1 MAITVGSVY
10 VDILPS
16 AAKFAREAGSELDP
30 IIKAIGKKIA
40 EQLGKAIAD
49 GVEGGVEEGVSDA
62 DTSTA
67 AAKQGAKTGGKF
79 AQSFKR
85 TLEATLKNLP
95 EIKLDADT
103 SPALRNVAA
112 LREQINK
119 LSASVDVDVDP
130 KKAIAGLER
139 LQREL
144 EAILKRSDTALDI
157 KIDARAALAE
167 VEKLRLEISNGLKR
181 SSADAGEFARTLNTK
196 LTAAIKAIPK
206 IDIETTANL
215 SGVEITLS
223 KIRAQIDELSGKRIG
238 IDIDIEKAVEKAEAQ
253 LARLRNEVL
262 NKENLRLDLRI
273 NAEKAAAELEA
284 FIRGA
289 QTGEGIEIAISP
301 NLGAFNTTLKTQ
313 LAAIAASI
321 RPIEVDVADD
331 SARAKIERIRQE
343 IATLS
348 GKIGVDIDT
357 GEALAQMKRL
367 QAELTLLTRR
377 RSIDI
382 DVKADTTAA
391 VAQLAALGAAA
402 AAAGSTANGHFSRMQ
417 LILAA
422 IVAIFPLIAAAIIAL
437 PGLIAAVVAPVA
449 AIALGF
455 EGIKTAA
462 QPLIPLFK
470 DLQATIGATFQQGLN
485 PTINSLA
492 TLMTQLTD
500 KIKDTAQATISVA
513 NGISLVAVSEPA
525 LGGIKTNFD
534 LINKAIVAAE
544 PSLEL
549 LTTNLITLVGIGA
562 SGLVAFAGQMT
573 VVGEAWK
580 GVIDRLQETGIG
592 QAAVEGLYSV
602 LTSLLALLAPLTE
615 LGAEMAA
622 GFGPALAG
630 AINLTAAA
638 FQLLANALSI
648 FPSSVTGAIAVVG
661 TFIGVLAILGKLPAS
676 IAAQFA
682 TMRIALLFV
691 TGSVGVLTN
700 VVGGGLVAALSSLV
714 VGIKGV
720 ATALLGLLFNP
731 VVIVVAALTFALIAL
746 TDAQNNASQAAAG
759 HEQFVSGLADE
770 LTRTQG
776 IVTSSTRE
784 WIVHSE
790 AFKGVSEAASLTGTS
805 LAGLTDDLLTNGEG
819 LDTARAKLEAMVLAN
834 KEWYADLIGVSKNA
848 IDIPTGALN
857 DLGEAAQRGL
867 IAIDSISKGM
877 DEAKQ
882 RAATLAEALRQSG
895 NSLIGGVATAK
906 EYADS
911 IKKIGDEMSTTET
924 RASALKTAL
933 DILSGRNLSLLEA
946 NANYANSIRTLSG
959 DFSKFLEEIKKGNTT
974 LTDSSGQLNVATEA
988 GAKYALSLGK
998 IVDSATS
1005 AAAAAFDAAGG
1016 VGNLTQSVPAATQK
1030 ISELRDIFI
1039 KQVEA
1044 TGKSR
1049 AEAEKLADVYGLMPK
1064 VVQTLFEGKGIP
1076 QVQQDLL
1083 ILQQQMQLLTKDHP
1097 ITVTAL
1103 TEEAKKQLDDLGFKI
1118 TNLADG
1124 RVQIDLEDKDAKK
1137 KYDDF
1142 IRTITAPGV
1151 ANIPTELD
1159 LKNIAPALAGV
1170 FSNITAPPAGTP
1182 KVPVDVD
1189 ATKVPAAVDSI
1200 KKNVAGQPMDTAPVD
1215 VDATKVPAQTGAIA
1229 ATVNTTVANMPV
1241 NIIKGS
1247 GWDGDIALIRDSVL
1261 LTVGNLPIN
1270 PIKGSGWD
1278 TEMVLIRDSVLLVV
1292 ATMPINPIKGSGWDT
1307 ELALMKTAVAAL
1319 PYATMPIDVV
1329 KSLNFDLQLA
1339 ALKLLITAPIPP
1351 YPAIPVDVVKSLN
1364 FDLQLAALV
1373 ALITTPIVPVTI
1385 PIGINTAEAVR
1396 LLNLFLDGIRKTIA
1410 VFRVDVNTEPAFNR
1424 LFTFWEG
1431 IQKVIVSFQVEVDAR
1446 PAVEGLLILF
1456 DMIRQTVVPFTVV
1469 AVFGGFAGGILG
1481 GAEGGVVGS
1490 GPGLAQRLGNPGGEG
1505 ASVFGNIPDS
1515 APPTFGS
1522 GGGPFWNPDVPLD
1535 TGNFEDDRPDNRSRL
1550 DNAVALALGSVLKL
1564 HAKGDIDSLTPMGKV
1579 ASVVPPNTWR
1589 VIGDRM
1595 TDDEAFIPI
1604 NGSQRSKSILALT
1617 ASRMGFGVTPMDS
1630 GGLNTQTVG
1639 AMAPMAAQSAQG
1651 TFESGSSGGKDS
1663 NGDSYTFN
1671 ISNSSANAYEL
1682 ADEALFRLR
1691 YQKFGGA
1698 YSGRR

>member
-10 VDILPS
+10 VDVLPS
-16 AAKFAREAGSELDP
+16 ATEFSGKLGAQLDP
-30 IIKAIGKKIA
+30 VIRRIGEKIA
-40 EQLGKAIAD
+40 EQLARAVGR
-49 GVEGGVEEGVSDA
+49 GVEEGIEDGVADA
-62 DTSTA
+62 DTA
-67 AAKQGAKTGGKF
+67 AEAVKQGTKTGGKF

-85 TLEATLKNLP
+85 TLEAALKSLP
-95 EIKLDADT
+95 EINLDADT
-103 SPALRNVAA
+103 KPALRNVAN
-112 LREQINK
+112 LREQISK
-119 LSASVDVDVDP
+119 LNASIDVDVDP
-130 KKAIAGLER
+130 KKALAGVEK

-144 EAILKRSDTALDI
+144 EFILGSDAEIDI
-157 KIDARAALAE
+157 KVDAADALKSVEALRA
-167 VEKLRLEISNGLKR
+167 EIARSLDR
-181 SSADAGEFARTLNTK
+181 SSKDAGKFARDLNAK
-196 LTAAIKAIPK
+196 LTAAIEALPQ
-206 IDIETTANL
+206 IDIRANADGAEL
-215 SGVEITLS
+215 ALRT
-223 KIRAQIDELSGKRIG
+223 IRAELATLSGKRI
-238 IDIDIEKAVEKAEAQ
+238 DIDITVDDAVAKAEAQ
-253 LARLRNEVL
+253 LARLKALLERD
-262 NKENLRLDLRI
+262 NLRASVRV
-273 NAEKAAAELEA
+273 NTEAAAAEVEA
-284 FIRGA
+284 FIRSARGL
-289 QTGEGIEIAISP
+289 GEIEIDIET
-301 NLGAFNTTLKTQ
+301 NFGAFNTELKSR

-321 RPIEVDVADD
+321 KPIDIELSTDAV
-331 SARAKIERIRQE
+331 SAKIEGVRRE
-343 IATLS
+343 IASIS
-348 GKIGVDIDT
+348 GRIGVDMDT
-357 GEALAQMKRL
+357 GAALARIKEL
-367 QAELTLLTRR
+367 QAQLLILSRNRTLKV
-377 RSIDI
+377 

-638 FQLLANALSI
+638 FQLMANALSV

-691 TGSVGVLTN
+691 TGSVSTLTA
-700 VVGGGLVAALSSLV
+700 VTGGGLVAALSSLV

-720 ATALLGLLFNP
+720 TTALLGLLFNP

-805 LAGLTDDLLTNGEG
+805 LSGLTDDLLTNGEG
-819 LDTARAKLEAMVLAN
+819 LDTTRAKLEAMVLAN

-867 IAIDSISKGM
+867 ISIDSISKGM

-959 DFSKFLEEIKKGNTT
+959 DFGKFLEEIKKGNTT
-974 LTDSSGQLNVATEA
+974 FTDSSGQLNVASEA
-988 GAKYALSLGK
+988 GAKYALSLSK

-1118 TNLADG
+1118 TNLQDG
-1124 RVQIDLEDKDAKK
+1124 RVQIDLEDADAKK

-1142 IRTITAPGV
+1142 IRTITAPGL
-1151 ANIPTELD
+1151 ANIPTDLD
-1159 LKNIAPALAGV
+1159 LKNIAPSLAGV
-1170 FSNITAPPAGTP
+1170 FNNITAPPGGTP

-1189 ATKVPAAVDSI
+1189 ATKVPAAVDGI

-1261 LTVGNLPIN
+1261 LIVGNMPIN

-1278 TEMVLIRDSVLLVV
+1278 PALLLIQQSVLLTV
-1292 ATMPINPIKGSGWDT
+1292 ATMPVNPIKGSGWDT
-1307 ELALMKTAVAAL
+1307 ELALMKAAVAIL

-1364 FDLQLAALV
+1364 FDLQLQALK
-1373 ALITTPIVPVTI
+1373 ALITLPTTPVAI
-1385 PIGINTAEAVR
+1385 PIDISTTTATNTFNAFIAKMRAVV
-1396 LLNLFLDGIRKTIA
+1396 A
-1410 VFRVDVNTEPAFNR
+1410 VFSVDVSTEKAANR
-1424 LFTFWEG
+1424 LFDFW
-1431 IQKVIVSFQVEVDAR
+1431 QVLAGVVAPFGVDADVSL
-1446 PAVEGLLILF
+1446 ALQTLDILF
-1456 DMIRQTVVPFTVV
+1456 NAIQQSVVPFTVV

-1481 GAEGGVVGS
+1481 GAEGGVVG
-1490 GPGLAQRLGNPGGEG
+1490 GQAIAQRVGNPGGEG
-1505 ASVFGNIPDS
+1505 ASVFNGYPEG
-1515 APPTFGS
+1515 PPGIGDGS
-1522 GGGPFWNPDVPLD
+1522 GNFFNPSAALD
-1535 TGNFEDDRPDNRSRL
+1535 TGDIEDIRPDNRSRL
-1550 DNAVALALGSVLKL
+1550 DNSTGITNALGNLLKL
-1564 HAKGDIDSLTPMGKV
+1564 HARGSIDSLTPMGKV

-1604 NGSQRSKSILALT
+1604 NNSSRSKSILALT
-1617 ASRMGFGVTPMDS
+1617 ASRMGFGVTPMA
-1630 GGLNTQTVG
+1630 GGGMNTQTVG

-1651 TFESGSSGGKDS
+1651 TFESGTAGGKDS
-1663 NGDSYTFN
+1663 NGDSYVFN
-1671 ISNSSANAYEL
+1671 INNSTADAYEL

>member
-10 VDILPS
+10 VDLLPS
-16 AAKFAREAGSELDP
+16 ASKFAGEAGRELDP
-30 IIKAIGKKIA
+30 IIKAIGKKVA
-40 EQLGKAIAD
+40 EELGRAIGA
-49 GVEGGVEEGVSDA
+49 GVSDGVEEGVSGA
-62 DTSTA
+62 DTGTA
-67 AAKQGAKTGGKF
+67 AEKQGTKTGGKF

-85 TLEATLKNLP
+85 TLEAALKSLP
-95 EIKLDADT
+95 EINLDANT
-103 SPALRNVAA
+103 KPALRNVAN
-112 LREQINK
+112 LREQISK
-119 LSASVDVDVDP
+119 LNASIDVDVDP
-130 KKAIAGLER
+130 KKALAGVEK

-144 EAILKRSDTALDI
+144 EFILNSDATLDI
-157 KIDARAALAE
+157 KVDAADALKSVEALRAEIARALD
-167 VEKLRLEISNGLKR
+167 R
-181 SSADAGEFARTLNTK
+181 SSKDAGKFARDLNAK
-196 LTAAIKAIPK
+196 LTAAIETLPQ
-206 IDIETTANL
+206 IDIRANADGAEL
-215 SGVEITLS
+215 ALRT
-223 KIRAQIDELSGKRIG
+223 IRAELATLSGKRI
-238 IDIDIEKAVEKAEAQ
+238 DIDISVDDAVAKAEAQ
-253 LARLRNEVL
+253 LARLKALLERD
-262 NKENLRLDLRI
+262 NLRASVRV
-273 NAEKAAAELEA
+273 NTEAAAAEVEA
-284 FIRGA
+284 FIRSARGL
-289 QTGEGIEIAISP
+289 GEIEIDIAT
-301 NLGAFNTTLKTQ
+301 NFGAFNTELKSR

-321 RPIEVDVADD
+321 KPIDIELSTDTV
-331 SARAKIERIRQE
+331 SAKIEGVRRE
-343 IATLS
+343 IASIS
-348 GKIGVDIDT
+348 GRIGVDMDT
-357 GEALAQMKRL
+357 GAALARIKEL
-367 QAELTLLTRR
+367 QAQLLILSRNRTLKV
-377 RSIDI
+377 

-402 AAAGSTANGHFSRMQ
+402 AAAGTTANSHFSRMQ

-422 IVAIFPLIAAAIIAL
+422 VVALFPLIAAAIIAL

-492 TLMTQLTD
+492 TLMSQLTD

-573 VVGEAWK
+573 AVGEAWK

-638 FQLLANALSI
+638 FQLMANALSV
-648 FPSSVTGAIAVVG
+648 FPSSVTGAITVVG
-661 TFIGVLAILGKLPAS
+661 TFIGVLAILGKLPVS

-682 TMRIALLFV
+682 TMRVALLFV

-746 TDAQNNASQAAAG
+746 TDAQNNASQAAAS

-805 LAGLTDDLLTNGEG
+805 LAGLTDDLLTNGAG
-819 LDTARAKLEAMVLAN
+819 LDATRAKLEAMVLAN

-867 IAIDSISKGM
+867 VAIDSISKGM

-882 RAATLAEALRQSG
+882 RAATLADALRQSG
-895 NSLIGGVATAK
+895 NSLIGGVANAK

-924 RASALKTAL
+924 RASALKAAL
-933 DILSGRNLSLLEA
+933 DILSGRQLSLLEA
-946 NANYANSIRTLSG
+946 NANFSNSIRTLGG
-959 DFSKFLEEIKKGNTT
+959 DFGKFLEQIKAGNTSF
-974 LTDSSGQLNVATEA
+974 LDSAGRINVASEA

-998 IVDSATS
+998 IVDSATQ

-1030 ISELRDIFI
+1030 IQELRDIFI
-1039 KQVEA
+1039 SQAKA
-1044 TGKSR
+1044 TGLSD
-1049 AEAEKLADVYGLMPK
+1049 EAANKLADTIGLMPK
-1064 VVQTLFEGKGIP
+1064 VVTTLFEGKGIP

-1083 ILQQQMQLLTKDHP
+1083 ILQQQMQLLSKDHP

-1103 TEEAKKQLDDLGFKI
+1103 TEEAKNQLDILGFKI
-1118 TNLADG
+1118 TNLQDG
-1124 RVQIDLEDKDAKK
+1124 RVQIDLEDADAKK

-1142 IRTITAPGV
+1142 IRTITAPGL
-1151 ANIPTELD
+1151 ANIPTDLD

-1170 FSNITAPPAGTP
+1170 FNNITKPPVPANVPVGVDAS
-1182 KVPVDVD
+1182 KVPD
-1189 ATKVPAAVDSI
+1189 AVTGI
-1200 KKNVAGQPMDTAPVD
+1200 QKNVAGQPMPTAPVT
-1215 VDATKVPAQTGAIA
+1215 VDAATVPAQTGAIA
-1229 ATVNTTVANMPV
+1229 QTVNTTVANMPV

-1278 TEMVLIRDSVLLVV
+1278 TEIVLIRDSVLLVV
-1292 ATMPINPIKGSGWDT
+1292 ATMPINPIKGSGWDA
-1307 ELALMKTAVAAL
+1307 ELALMKAAVAVL
-1319 PYATMPIDVV
+1319 PYAAMPIDVV

-1339 ALKLLITAPIPP
+1339 NLKLLITAPIPP
-1351 YPAIPVDVVKSLN
+1351 FPAIPVDVIKSLN
-1364 FDLQLAALV
+1364 FDLQLQALK
-1373 ALITTPIVPVTI
+1373 ALITAPTI
-1385 PIGINTAEAVR
+1385 PVAIPIDINTATATTNFNSFV
-1396 LLNLFLDGIRKTIA
+1396 NGIRNVVAAFK
-1410 VFRVDVNTEPAFNR
+1410 VDCSTALAIDR
-1424 LFTFWEG
+1424 LFKFWEG
-1431 IQKVIVSFQVEVDAR
+1431 LAKVVAVFGVDADVSL
-1446 PAVEGLLILF
+1446 AI
-1456 DMIRQTVVPFTVV
+1456 QTIDALVQAIQQMVVPFTVV

-1481 GAEGGVVGS
+1481 GAAGGVASAG
-1490 GPGLAQRLGNPGGEG
+1490 GQGLAQRVGNPGGEG
-1505 ASVFGNIPDS
+1505 AAVFGNIPDS
-1515 APPTFGS
+1515 QPPAFGTGS
-1522 GGGPFWNPDVPLD
+1522 GPFFNPGASLD
-1535 TGNFEDDRPDNRSRL
+1535 TGNFEDIRPDNRSRL
-1550 DNAVALALGSVLKL
+1550 DNSTGITNALGNLLKL
-1564 HAKGDIDSLTPMGKV
+1564 HAVGGIDSLTPMGKV

-1604 NGSQRSKSILALT
+1604 NGSSRSKSILALT

-1651 TFESGSSGGKDS
+1651 TFESGSAGGKDS